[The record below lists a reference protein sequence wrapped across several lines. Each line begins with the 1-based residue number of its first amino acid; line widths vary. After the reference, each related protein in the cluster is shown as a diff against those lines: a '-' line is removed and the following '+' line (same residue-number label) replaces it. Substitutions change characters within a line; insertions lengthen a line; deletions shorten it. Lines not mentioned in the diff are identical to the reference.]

1 MTEDRTHEPRFRGAA
16 RGGRWWEMTRDDS
29 KGDQK
34 IGEGSRRSLR
44 FRSPWVF
51 WSLPNRWPLTAKTRH
66 RCFLIKTNL
75 TRERHRRH
83 VIYAPME
90 ETTKVPGQHKIHFRT
105 LVLSDLHL
113 GTKDAQA
120 RELLDVLRGIRCDK
134 LILNGDIIDLWSLQ
148 RKNHWGPAHTAVVR
162 RIMKMAEKDGTKV
175 VYLRGNHDDFIRRLI
190 PLVLDRIELAEEH
203 IHVAHDG
210 RKYLCIHGDA
220 FDTVTVR
227 MRWLAVVGDISYQI
241 LLDLNRFYNK
251 WRAWRGKEYFSLS
264 QAIKAKVKSAVS
276 FISSFEEHL
285 QTLAARR
292 GCEGVMCGHIH
303 KAEDRMIGNVRY
315 INSGDWVESLTA
327 VVEEDDGRIRVVE
340 RPELLRRIAERRA
353 AFEAA
358 KHATPA
364 PVGEAGAT
372 IAYVA

>member
-1 MTEDRTHEPRFRGAA
+1 MEDT
-16 RGGRWWEMTRDDS
+16 
-29 KGDQK
+29 
-34 IGEGSRRSLR
+34 LR
-44 FRSPWVF
+44 
-51 WSLPNRWPLTAKTRH
+51 PLSAK
-66 RCFLIKTNL
+66 
-75 TRERHRRH
+75 
-83 VIYAPME
+83 V
-90 ETTKVPGQHKIHFRT
+90 HFRT

-120 RELLDVLRGIRCDK
+120 RELLEVLRGIRCDK
-134 LILNGDIIDLWSLQ
+134 LILNGDIVDLWSLQ

-162 RIMKMAEKDGTKV
+162 RILKMAEKDGTRV

-190 PLVLDRIELAEEH
+190 PLSLDRIELAEEH
-203 IHVAHDG
+203 LHETADG
-210 RKYLCIHGDA
+210 KRFLCIHGDA
-220 FDTVTVR
+220 FDTVMAK
-227 MRWLAVVGDISYQI
+227 MRWLAVIGDISYQL
-241 LLDLNRFYNK
+241 LLDLNRFYNR

-327 VVEEDDGRIRVVE
+327 VVEEDDGTIRVVE

-358 KHATPA
+358 KTGSPA
-364 PVGEAGAT
+364 PAGEASAT
-372 IAYVA
+372 ISFVA